1 MHEAPPLHSY
11 LNHIHSSKDIKDNSK
26 LFKAVR
32 LISVAS
38 EAVTGPFWSLQE
50 MFRAQHHH
58 VIICITKR
66 YQKKKKS
73 STKGLGIVYF
83 VFIIGG
89 WQFNLLLCTN
99 PGGSVGKELPAI
111 QETSVR
117 SLSQEYTLEKGMAT
131 HASVPA
137 WRIPWTEESDGLHST
152 GSRKSQTE

>member
-1 MHEAPPLHSY
+1 
-11 LNHIHSSKDIKDNSK
+11 
-26 LFKAVR
+26 
-32 LISVAS
+32 
-38 EAVTGPFWSLQE
+38 